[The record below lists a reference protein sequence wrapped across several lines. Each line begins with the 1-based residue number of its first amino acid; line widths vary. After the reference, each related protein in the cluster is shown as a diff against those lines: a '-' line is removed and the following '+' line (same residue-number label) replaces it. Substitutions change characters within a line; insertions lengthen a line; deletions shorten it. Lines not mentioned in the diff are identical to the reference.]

1 MPQQLCPRLGPS
13 DALLGARLPEKGSA
27 LSLCHVPERC
37 GGMAT
42 VLLWKKSHLQV
53 IQEAGGGHGRAG
65 AAPHLGLVAV
75 IAELGG

>member
-37 GGMAT
+37 GGVAT
-42 VLLWKKSHLQV
+42 VLLWKNSH
-53 IQEAGGGHGRAG
+53 ICRSSRKRAEDTDG
-65 AAPHLGLVAV
+65 PVQPHTSGL
-75 IAELGG
+75 LL